1 MPARSLGQVLAASPS
16 TAAGGASAQGL
27 LYAPRAMA
35 LLLSLA
41 GAFLRELSPQVHG
54 LSTLV
59 FVVSGGLLLLAFLP
73 E

>member
-1 MPARSLGQVLAASPS
+1 
-16 TAAGGASAQGL
+16 
-27 LYAPRAMA
+27 MA

-41 GAFLRELSPQVHG
+41 GAFLREISPQVHG

-59 FVVSGGLLLLAFLP
+59 FIVSGGLLLLAFLP